1 MNETEYKI
9 RLIENIEVL
18 NNLIIKVNKRN
29 NIIYFL
35 ILIGLIIIIL
45 LGMICILIY
54 NKRRTDLKEIEN
66 KKQTFSKQTKAKE
79 KKQVFYYRKN
89 DLNDYIIY

>member
-1 MNETEYKI
+1 MVDIKMNETEYKI

-18 NNLIIKVNKRN
+18 NNLIIKVNKKN

-45 LGMICILIY
+45 LAMICIRIY
-54 NKRRTDLKEIEN
+54 NKRKE
-66 KKQTFSKQTKAKE
+66 
-79 KKQVFYYRKN
+79 
-89 DLNDYIIY
+89 DLNTKHK

>member
-79 KKQVFYYRKN
+79 KKQVF
-89 DLNDYIIY
+89 

>member
-1 MNETEYKI
+1 MNETEYKV

-66 KKQTFSKQTKAKE
+66 FNHHQ
-79 KKQVFYYRKN
+79 
-89 DLNDYIIY
+89 

>member
-1 MNETEYKI
+1 MVDIKMNETEYKI

-18 NNLIIKVNKRN
+18 NNLIIKVNKKN

-45 LGMICILIY
+45 LAMICILIY
-54 NKRRTDLKEIEN
+54 NKRRTYLKEIEN
-66 KKQTFSKQTKAKE
+66 FNHHQ
-79 KKQVFYYRKN
+79 
-89 DLNDYIIY
+89 

>member
-66 KKQTFSKQTKAKE
+66 FNHHQ
-79 KKQVFYYRKN
+79 
-89 DLNDYIIY
+89 